1 MLFERVWAKLWWV
14 IIVKYAGWNVLR
26 KIIGKSDVVLEV
38 VDARVPDIT
47 RSRKVERL
55 AESLGKK
62 LIIVINKCDLIPK
75 HAAEAWKRK
84 FEEQGYLTVFISARE
99 RLGTRILRSTV
110 KKSVPKKPVIAAIVG
125 YPKVGKSTII
135 NILKGRHAATTS
147 PIPGSPGYTTHI
159 RTYRIDKNLYIIDTP
174 GVLPPLGED
183 VIAFLRGK
191 DPESFKDPVKPVA
204 SFLEIILNRKPEVIR
219 EIYGVEAKD
228 PYKILEEIALKRK
241 WIYRKTGEPV
251 IEEAAKLIM
260 RDWFKE
266 KIIVYSTP
274 ENPLIKLEKK

>member
-1 MLFERVWAKLWWV
+1 M
-14 IIVKYAGWNVLR
+14 KYVGWSVLR
-26 KIIGKSDVVLEV
+26 RIIGRADVVLEV
-38 VDARVPDIT
+38 VDARIPDIT
-47 RSRKVERL
+47 RSRKVEKL
-55 AESLGKK
+55 VENLGKK

-75 HAAEAWKRK
+75 HVAEAWKRK
-84 FEEQGYLTVFISARE
+84 IMGQGYLTVFISARE

-110 KKSVPKKPVIAAIVG
+110 KKSTSKKPVIAAIVG

-135 NILKGRHAATTS
+135 NILKGRHAASTS

-159 RTYRIDKNLYIIDTP
+159 TTYRIDRNLYIIDTP

-191 DPESFKDPVKPVA
+191 DPETFKDPVKPVT

-219 EIYGVEAKD
+219 EIYGVEAKN